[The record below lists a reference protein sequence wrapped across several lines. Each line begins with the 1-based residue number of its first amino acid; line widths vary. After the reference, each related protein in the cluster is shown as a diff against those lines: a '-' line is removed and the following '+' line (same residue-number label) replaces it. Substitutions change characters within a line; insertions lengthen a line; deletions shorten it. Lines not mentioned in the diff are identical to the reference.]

1 MLKLLL
7 PVLVLTNLAA
17 CSTAPQKQQPMSF
30 EKLQTCN
37 VETSANVSHGVK
49 VSGHTKVDCG
59 KLITNQCITQYRSV
73 PPNGEELMFR
83 CPDDNGGFFE
93 GSMITYW

>member
-7 PVLVLTNLAA
+7 PVLVLINLTA
-17 CSTAPQKQQPMSF
+17 CSSSPAKQPMSF

-37 VETSANVSHGVK
+37 VETSATVNYGVK
-49 VSGHTKVDCG
+49 VNGLTKVECG
-59 KLITNQCITQYRSV
+59 NLITKQCITQYRSV
-73 PPNGEELMFR
+73 PPNGEEMMFR
-83 CPDDNGGFFE
+83 CPDDNGGFVE

>member
-1 MLKLLL
+1 MLKYLLSSIL
-7 PVLVLTNLAA
+7 LINLTA
-17 CSTAPQKQQPMSF
+17 CSSAPQTQQAMSF

-37 VETSANVSHGVK
+37 VETSATVNYGVK
-49 VSGHTKVDCG
+49 VNGLTKVECG
-59 KLITNQCITQYRSV
+59 NLITKQCITQYRSV

-83 CPDDNGGFFE
+83 CPDDNGGFVE